1 MKKIIIIQHEPL
13 TPNIEKKYCLKELIV
28 AGFSLEY
35 WDISQIIYPGLTVAN
50 SLEYNYLR
58 IVKTFDELKSLWD
71 NLSDDCIAIPEFFFI
86 PKTGRI
92 WKLLSSRK
100 IPLVKIERYAN
111 TNIGRT
117 FLQKIISHANPKSA
131 YQYLENFIFRFSM
144 RFAGISTNN
153 RYDYYL
159 TSGNKIKCDCQINH
173 PDYDDYLLHKNDES
187 FLKEK
192 YICFIDTGFGIHPD
206 QKFYRTDIH
215 EDNELWQAKLSVF
228 FSIVEKKYGIPVV
241 IAVHPKLEY
250 PENAFDGRKK
260 IKYQTLNLVKNAEF
274 VLQDISN
281 SIAFSVIENKKI
293 GLITTNEFWKI
304 YNQHLTQMSKILDI
318 PVFNIDKQDMQD
330 FEPVALKATTRIS
343 YMNSYLCSEETKDK
357 LTSDILIDFFRKL

>member
-1 MKKIIIIQHEPL
+1 MKRIIIIQHEPL
-13 TPNIEKKYCLKELIV
+13 TPNIEKKYCLKELIL

-50 SLEYNYLR
+50 KLEYDYLK
-58 IVKTFDELKSLWD
+58 IVKTFGDLKTLWNNLED
-71 NLSDDCIAIPEFFFI
+71 NCIAIPELFFI
-86 PKTGRI
+86 PKTGKI
-92 WKLLSSRK
+92 WKLLRSRE
-100 IPLVKIERYAN
+100 IPLIKIERYAN

-117 FLQKIISHANPKSA
+117 FWQKIISHANPATA
-131 YQYLENFIFRFSM
+131 YQYLKNFIFRFSM
-144 RFAGISTNN
+144 RFAGISASN

-159 TSGNKIKCDCQINH
+159 TSGNKTKCDCQINH
-173 PDYDDYLLHKNDES
+173 PDYDDYLLHKNDEA

-206 QKFYRTDIH
+206 QKFYRTDIY
-215 EDNELWQAKLSVF
+215 EDNELWQAKLSAF
-228 FSIVEKKYGIPVV
+228 FSVIEKKYRVPVV
-241 IAVHPKLEY
+241 IAVHPKLDYSEK
-250 PENAFDGRKK
+250 AFDGRKK

-304 YNQHLTQMSKILDI
+304 YNQHLTQMSKIIDI
-318 PVFNIDKQDMQD
+318 PVFNIDNQKAQD
-330 FEPVALKATTRIS
+330 FEPIALKESVRNS
-343 YMNSYLCSEETKDK
+343 YRDSYLCSEETRNK
-357 LTSDILIDFFRKL
+357 LTSEILIDFFGKL